1 MISMITTAIQRGNI
15 VYVYGEKNQTI
26 FTASG
31 ILMGYTG
38 TTVTVKRGSI
48 ISVYNDKGQIIS
60 TYGA

>member
-1 MISMITTAIQRGNI
+1 MITTAIQRGNI
-15 VYVYGEKNQTI
+15 VYVYGEKSQVI
-26 FTASG
+26 FTTSG

>member
-1 MISMITTAIQRGNI
+1 MITTAIQRGNI

-48 ISVYNDKGQIIS
+48 DALIYVYNDKGQIIS